1 MSSEALNAGAFSK
14 AEDLKKR
21 IIFTVLVLIIYRLGT
36 YVPLSGID
44 PIALKEI
51 MSSSQKGLLGMFN
64 MFTGGAVNRMAIFAL
79 GIMPYISASIIVQL
93 LTGVS
98 DYFKNLKEQ
107 GEIGRK
113 KITQITRYGTVLL
126 ATVQGYGL
134 SVGLE
139 SSANLVINPGI
150 FFKISTVTTIV
161 AGTIFLMWLGEQ
173 ITQRGIGNGISL
185 IIFAGIV
192 AEIPRALVTTF
203 ELGRTGAIST
213 FMIIAIFILLILTI
227 LFIVFMERAL
237 RKILIN
243 YPKRQM
249 GNKMYG
255 GESSHLPL
263 KINQAGVIPAIF
275 ASALLLL
282 PVTFSNFNVSD
293 NETFLN
299 LSSYFTQGQPLYMLL
314 YASGIIFFTFFYTS
328 ITFNPTETADNLR
341 KYGGFVPG
349 IRPGESTA
357 LYIENILTKLTTIG
371 ALYLTLVCLM
381 PEFLIANYP
390 IPFYLGGTSI
400 LIVVV
405 VAIDTVTQIQTRLM
419 SSQYE
424 QLIKKTKFGR

>member
-1 MSSEALNAGAFSK
+1 MSTTQQSN
-14 AEDLKKR
+14 DLRNR
-21 IIFTVLVLIIYRLGT
+21 IIFTIVILSIYRLGT
-36 YVPLSGID
+36 FVPLPGID
-44 PIALKEI
+44 PEQLQTL
-51 MSSSQKGLLGMFN
+51 MQGNQKGLLGMFN
-64 MFTGGAVNRMAIFAL
+64 VFAGGAISRMAIFAL
-79 GIMPYISASIIVQL
+79 GIMPYISSSIIVQL

-98 DYFKNLKEQ
+98 DYFKNLKAQ

-126 ATVQGYGL
+126 GTVQGYGL
-134 SVGLE
+134 AVGLE
-139 SSANLVINPGI
+139 SSANLVINPGV

-185 IIFAGIV
+185 IIFSGIV

-213 FMIIAIFILLILTI
+213 LMLIAIFVLLVSTI
-227 LFIVFMERAL
+227 LFIVFIERAL

-249 GNKMYG
+249 GNKIYG
-255 GESSHLPL
+255 GDSSHLPL

-282 PVTFSNFNVSD
+282 PITFSNFNFSG

-299 LSSYFTQGQPLYMLL
+299 ITSYFSQGQPLYMLL

-328 ITFNPTETADNLR
+328 ITFNPTETAENLR
-341 KYGGFVPG
+341 KYGGFIPG

-357 LYIENILTKLTTIG
+357 LYIDNILTKLTTIG

-405 VAIDTVTQIQTRLM
+405 VAIDTVTQVQTRLM
-419 SSQYE
+419 STQYE

>member
-1 MSSEALNAGAFSK
+1 MSTSPQSN
-14 AEDLKKR
+14 DLRNR
-21 IIFTVLVLIIYRLGT
+21 ILFTLFILAIYRLGT
-36 YVPLSGID
+36 FVPLPGID
-44 PIALKEI
+44 PEQLQVMMEGN
-51 MSSSQKGLLGMFN
+51 QKGLLGMFN
-64 MFTGGAVNRMAIFAL
+64 VFAGGAVSRMAIFAL
-79 GIMPYISASIIVQL
+79 GIMPYISSSIIVQL

-98 DYFKNLKEQ
+98 DYFKNLKNQ
-107 GEIGRK
+107 GETGRK
-113 KITQITRYGTVLL
+113 KITQITKYNTVLL
-126 ATVQGYGL
+126 ATIQGYGL
-134 SVGLE
+134 AVGLE
-139 SSANLVINPGI
+139 SSANLVINPGT

-185 IIFAGIV
+185 IIFSGIV

-213 FMIIAIFILLILTI
+213 VMIIFIFILLVVTI
-227 LFIVFMERAL
+227 MFIVFMERAL

-255 GESSHLPL
+255 GDTSHLPL

-282 PVTFSNFNVSD
+282 PVTFSNFNFSE
-293 NETFLN
+293 NETFLDI
-299 LSSYFTQGQPLYMLL
+299 SSFFSQGQPLYMIL

-328 ITFNPTETADNLR
+328 ITFNPNETAENLR
-341 KYGGFVPG
+341 KYGGFIPG

-357 LYIENILTKLTTIG
+357 LYIDNILTKLTTIG

-405 VAIDTVTQIQTRLM
+405 VAIDTVSQVQTRLM

>member
-1 MSSEALNAGAFSK
+1 MSATPQTN
-14 AEDLKKR
+14 DLKNR
-21 IIFTVLVLIIYRLGT
+21 IFFTVIVLAIYRFGT
-36 YVPLSGID
+36 FVPLPGID
-44 PIALKEI
+44 PTQLQALMEGN
-51 MSSSQKGLLGMFN
+51 QKGLLGMFN
-64 MFTGGAVNRMAIFAL
+64 VFSGGAIARMAIFAL
-79 GIMPYISASIIVQL
+79 GIMPYISSSIIVQL

-98 DYFKNLKEQ
+98 DYFKNLKNQ
-107 GEIGRK
+107 GEVGRK
-113 KITQITRYGTVLL
+113 KISQLTRYGTVLL
-126 ATVQGYGL
+126 ATIQGYGL
-134 SVGLE
+134 AVGLE
-139 SSANLVINPGI
+139 SSANLVINPGM
-150 FFKISTVTTIV
+150 FFKITTVSTIV
-161 AGTIFLMWLGEQ
+161 AGTLFLMWLGEQ

-185 IIFAGIV
+185 IIFSGIV

-213 FMIIAIFILLILTI
+213 FMIIGIFLLLVLTI
-227 LFIVFMERAL
+227 MFIVFMERAL

-282 PVTFSNFNVSD
+282 PITFSNFNFSD
-293 NETFLN
+293 NEAFLDIT
-299 LSSYFTQGQPLYMLL
+299 SYFSQGQPLYMLL
-314 YASGIIFFTFFYTS
+314 YAAGIIFFTFFYTS

-341 KYGGFVPG
+341 KYGGFIPG

-357 LYIENILTKLTTIG
+357 IYIDNILTKLTTIG

-424 QLIKKTKFGR
+424 KLIKKTNFGR

>member
-1 MSSEALNAGAFSK
+1 MSASIQSN
-14 AEDLKKR
+14 DLR
-21 IIFTVLVLIIYRLGT
+21 NRLLFTIIILAIYRLGT
-36 YVPLSGID
+36 FVPLPGID
-44 PIALKEI
+44 PEQLKILMEGN
-51 MSSSQKGLLGMFN
+51 QKGLLGMFN
-64 MFTGGAVNRMAIFAL
+64 VFAGGAISRMAIFAL
-79 GIMPYISASIIVQL
+79 GIMPYISSSIIVQL

-98 DYFKNLKEQ
+98 DYFKNLKAQ
-107 GEIGRK
+107 GETGRK
-113 KITQITRYGTVLL
+113 KISQITRYGTVLL

-150 FFKISTVTTIV
+150 FFKVSTVTTIV

-185 IIFAGIV
+185 IIFSGIV

-203 ELGRTGAIST
+203 ELGRTGALSSV
-213 FMIIAIFILLILTI
+213 MIIAIFVLLVLTI
-227 LFIVFMERAL
+227 MFIVFMERAL

-263 KINQAGVIPAIF
+263 KINSAGVIPAIF

-282 PVTFSNFNVSD
+282 PVTFSNFNFSD

-299 LSSYFTQGQPLYMLL
+299 ISSYFSQGQPLYMLL

-328 ITFNPTETADNLR
+328 ITFNPQETAENLR
-341 KYGGFVPG
+341 KYGGFIPG

-357 LYIENILTKLTTIG
+357 IYIDTILTKLTTMG

-424 QLIKKTKFGR
+424 ELIKKTKFGR

>member
-1 MSSEALNAGAFSK
+1 MSATPQKN
-14 AEDLKKR
+14 DLKNR
-21 IIFTVLVLIIYRLGT
+21 IFFTVIVLAIYRFGT
-36 YVPLSGID
+36 FVPLPGID
-44 PIALKEI
+44 PTQLQALMEGN
-51 MSSSQKGLLGMFN
+51 QKGLLGMFN
-64 MFTGGAVNRMAIFAL
+64 VFSGGAIARMAIFAL
-79 GIMPYISASIIVQL
+79 GIMPYISSSIIVQL

-98 DYFKNLKEQ
+98 DYFKNLKNQ
-107 GEIGRK
+107 GEVGRK
-113 KITQITRYGTVLL
+113 KISQLTRYGTVLL
-126 ATVQGYGL
+126 ATIQGYGL
-134 SVGLE
+134 AVGLE
-139 SSANLVINPGI
+139 SSANLVINPGM
-150 FFKISTVTTIV
+150 FFKITTVSTIV
-161 AGTIFLMWLGEQ
+161 AGTLFLMWLGEQ

-185 IIFAGIV
+185 IIFSGIV

-213 FMIIAIFILLILTI
+213 FMIIGIFLLLVLTI
-227 LFIVFMERAL
+227 MFIVFMERAL

-282 PVTFSNFNVSD
+282 PITFSNFNFSD
-293 NETFLN
+293 NEAFLDIT
-299 LSSYFTQGQPLYMLL
+299 SYFSQGQPLYMLL
-314 YASGIIFFTFFYTS
+314 YAAGIIFFTFFYTS

-341 KYGGFVPG
+341 KYGGFIPG

-357 LYIENILTKLTTIG
+357 IYIDNILTKLTTIG

-424 QLIKKTKFGR
+424 KLIKKTNFGR

>member
-1 MSSEALNAGAFSK
+1 MSTSPQSN
-14 AEDLKKR
+14 DLRNR
-21 IIFTVLVLIIYRLGT
+21 ILFTVFILAIYRLGT
-36 YVPLSGID
+36 FVPLPGID
-44 PIALKEI
+44 PQQLQVLMEGN
-51 MSSSQKGLLGMFN
+51 QKGLLGMFN
-64 MFTGGAVNRMAIFAL
+64 VFAGGAVARMAIFAL
-79 GIMPYISASIIVQL
+79 GIMPYISSSIIIQL

-98 DYFKNLKEQ
+98 DYFKNLKSQ

-113 KITQITRYGTVLL
+113 KISQLTRYGTVLL

-139 SSANLVINPGI
+139 SSANLVSNPGV
-150 FFKISTVTTIV
+150 FFKISTVTSIV

-185 IIFAGIV
+185 IIFSGIV

-213 FMIIAIFILLILTI
+213 IMIISIFILLIATI
-227 LFIVFMERAL
+227 MFIVFMERAL

-249 GNKMYG
+249 GNKIYG
-255 GESSHLPL
+255 GDSSHLPL

-282 PVTFSNFNVSD
+282 PITFSNFNLSD
-293 NETFLN
+293 NDTFLN
-299 LSSYFTQGQPLYMLL
+299 ISSYFSQGQPLYMIL

-328 ITFNPTETADNLR
+328 ITFNPNETAENLR
-341 KYGGFVPG
+341 KHGGFVPG

-357 LYIENILTKLTTIG
+357 LYIDNILTKLTTIG

-405 VAIDTVTQIQTRLM
+405 VAIDTVTQVQTRLM

-424 QLIKKTKFGR
+424 ELIKKTKFGR

>member
-1 MSSEALNAGAFSK
+1 MSESSQPN
-14 AEDLKKR
+14 DLRNR
-21 IIFTVLVLIIYRLGT
+21 ILFTIFILTVYRFGT
-36 YVPLSGID
+36 FVPLSGID
-44 PIALKEI
+44 PEQLQI
-51 MSSSQKGLLGMFN
+51 MMKDSQRGLLGMFN
-64 MFTGGAVNRMAIFAL
+64 VFAGGAIKRMAIFAL
-79 GIMPYISASIIVQL
+79 GIMPYISSSIIVQL
-93 LTGVS
+93 LTGTS
-98 DYFKNLKEQ
+98 DYFKNLKSQ
-107 GEIGRK
+107 GEIGRQ

-150 FFKISTVTTIV
+150 FFKVSTVTTIV

-185 IIFAGIV
+185 IIFSGIV

-213 FMIIAIFILLILTI
+213 LMIIAIFVLLILTI
-227 LFIVFMERAL
+227 MFIVFMERAL

-249 GNKMYG
+249 GNKIYG
-255 GESSHLPL
+255 GDSSHLPL
-263 KINQAGVIPAIF
+263 KINSAGVIPAIF

-282 PVTFSNFNVSD
+282 PVTFSNFTTSQ

-299 LSSYFTQGQPLYMLL
+299 IMSYFSQGQPLYMSL

-328 ITFNPTETADNLR
+328 ITFNPNETAENLR
-341 KYGGFVPG
+341 KHGGFIPG

-357 LYIENILTKLTTIG
+357 IYIDNILTKLTTIG

-405 VAIDTVTQIQTRLM
+405 VAIDTVTQVQTRLM
-419 SSQYE
+419 TSQYE

>member
-1 MSSEALNAGAFSK
+1 MSESSQTN
-14 AEDLKKR
+14 DLRNR
-21 IIFTVLVLIIYRLGT
+21 ILFTVLILAIYRLGT
-36 YVPLSGID
+36 FVPLPGID
-44 PIALKEI
+44 PEQLQI
-51 MSSSQKGLLGMFN
+51 MMDSNQKGLLGMFN
-64 MFTGGAVNRMAIFAL
+64 VFAGGAVSRMAIFAL
-79 GIMPYISASIIVQL
+79 GIMPYISSSIIIQL
-93 LTGVS
+93 LTGVT
-98 DYFKNLKEQ
+98 DYFKNLKSQ
-107 GEIGRK
+107 GEIGRQ

-134 SVGLE
+134 AVGLE
-139 SSANLVINPGI
+139 SSADLVINPGV

-185 IIFAGIV
+185 IIFSGIV

-213 FMIIAIFILLILTI
+213 LMIIFIFILLVATI

-263 KINQAGVIPAIF
+263 KINSAGVIPAIF

-282 PVTFSNFNVSD
+282 PVTFSNFNVSQS
-293 NETFLN
+293 ETFLN
-299 LSSYFTQGQPLYMLL
+299 ISSYFSQGQPLYMIL
-314 YASGIIFFTFFYTS
+314 YASGIMFFTFFYTS
-328 ITFNPTETADNLR
+328 ITFNPNETAENLR
-341 KYGGFVPG
+341 KYGGFIPG

-357 LYIENILTKLTTIG
+357 LYIDTILTRLTTIG

-390 IPFYLGGTSI
+390 IPFYLGGASV

-405 VAIDTVTQIQTRLM
+405 VAIDTVTQVQTRLM

>member
-1 MSSEALNAGAFSK
+1 MSESSQTN
-14 AEDLKKR
+14 DLRNR
-21 IIFTVLVLIIYRLGT
+21 IIFTISILAVYRLGT
-36 YVPLSGID
+36 FIPLPGID
-44 PIALKEI
+44 PEQLQI
-51 MSSSQKGLLGMFN
+51 MMQSNQKGLLGMFN
-64 MFTGGAVNRMAIFAL
+64 VFAGGAVSRMAIFAL
-79 GIMPYISASIIVQL
+79 GIMPYISSSIIVQL

-98 DYFKNLKEQ
+98 DYFKNLKAQ
-107 GEIGRK
+107 GEIGRQ

-126 ATVQGYGL
+126 ATLQGYGL

-150 FFKISTVTTIV
+150 FFKVSTVTTIV

-185 IIFAGIV
+185 IIFSGIV

-213 FMIIAIFILLILTI
+213 IMIIGIFVLLMLTI
-227 LFIVFMERAL
+227 MFIVFMERAL

-249 GNKMYG
+249 GNKIYG
-255 GESSHLPL
+255 GDSSHLPL
-263 KINQAGVIPAIF
+263 KINPAGVIPAIF

-282 PVTFSNFNVSD
+282 PVTFSNFNVSQND
-293 NETFLN
+293 TFLDIT
-299 LSSYFTQGQPLYMLL
+299 SYFSQGQPLYMIL

-328 ITFNPTETADNLR
+328 ITFNPTDTAENLR
-341 KYGGFVPG
+341 KYGGFIPG

-357 LYIENILTKLTTIG
+357 IYIDNVLTKLVTIG
-371 ALYLTLVCLM
+371 SLYLALVCLM

>member
-1 MSSEALNAGAFSK
+1 MSTTPQSN
-14 AEDLKKR
+14 DLRNR
-21 IIFTVLVLIIYRLGT
+21 IIFTIVILSIYRLGT
-36 YVPLSGID
+36 FVPLPGID
-44 PIALKEI
+44 PEQLQTL
-51 MSSSQKGLLGMFN
+51 MQGNQKGLLGMFN
-64 MFTGGAVNRMAIFAL
+64 VFAGGAISRMAIFAL
-79 GIMPYISASIIVQL
+79 GIMPYISSSIIVQL

-98 DYFKNLKEQ
+98 DYFKNLKAQ

-113 KITQITRYGTVLL
+113 KITQLTRYGTVLL
-126 ATVQGYGL
+126 GTVQGYGL
-134 SVGLE
+134 AVGLE
-139 SSANLVINPGI
+139 SSANLVINPGV

-185 IIFAGIV
+185 IIFSGIV

-213 FMIIAIFILLILTI
+213 LMIITIFVLLVSTI
-227 LFIVFMERAL
+227 LFIVFIERAL

-249 GNKMYG
+249 GNKIYG
-255 GESSHLPL
+255 GDSSHLPL

-282 PVTFSNFNVSD
+282 PITFSNFNFSG

-299 LSSYFTQGQPLYMLL
+299 ITSYFSQGQPLYMLL

-328 ITFNPTETADNLR
+328 ITFNPAETAENLR
-341 KYGGFVPG
+341 KYGGFIPG

-357 LYIENILTKLTTIG
+357 LYIDNILTKLTTIG

-405 VAIDTVTQIQTRLM
+405 VAIDTVTQVQTRLM
-419 SSQYE
+419 STQYE

>member
-1 MSSEALNAGAFSK
+1 MAIGEVNQKSLSHSN
-14 AEDLKKR
+14 DLRNR
-21 IIFTVLVLIIYRLGT
+21 IVFTILVLCVYRLGT
-36 YVPLSGID
+36 YIPLAGID
-44 PIALKEI
+44 PFALQQT

-64 MFTGGAVNRMAIFAL
+64 VFSGGAVQRMAIFAL
-79 GIMPYISASIIVQL
+79 GIMPYISSSIIVQL

-98 DYFKNLKEQ
+98 DYFKNLKAQ
-107 GEIGRK
+107 GELGRQ

-126 ATVQGYGL
+126 AVIQGYGL

-185 IIFAGIV
+185 IIFSGIV

-213 FMIIAIFILLILTI
+213 LMIIAIFFILILTI

-255 GESSHLPL
+255 GDSSHLPL
-263 KINQAGVIPAIF
+263 KINSAGVIPAIF

-282 PVTFSNFNVSD
+282 PVTFSNFNFSD

-299 LSSYFTQGQPLYMLL
+299 ISSYFTQGQPLYMLL

-328 ITFNPTETADNLR
+328 ITFNPTETAENLR
-341 KYGGFVPG
+341 KHGGFVPG

-390 IPFYLGGTSI
+390 IPFYLGGASI

>member
-1 MSSEALNAGAFSK
+1 MSELSQSN
-14 AEDLKKR
+14 DLRNR
-21 IIFTVLVLIIYRLGT
+21 IVFTILILAVYRLGT
-36 YVPLSGID
+36 FVPIPGID
-44 PIALKEI
+44 PEQLQTI
-51 MSSSQKGLLGMFN
+51 MQGNQKGLLGMFN
-64 MFTGGAVNRMAIFAL
+64 VFAGGAVQRMAIFAL
-79 GIMPYISASIIVQL
+79 GIMPYISSSIIIQL

-98 DYFKNLKEQ
+98 DYFKNLKAQ
-107 GEIGRK
+107 GETGRQ

-126 ATVQGYGL
+126 ATIQGYGL

-139 SSANLVINPGI
+139 SSAELVINPGM

-185 IIFAGIV
+185 IIFSGIV
-192 AEIPRALVTTF
+192 AEIPRALVSTF

-213 FMIIAIFILLILTI
+213 VMILAIFVLLVLTI
-227 LFIVFMERAL
+227 VFIVFMERAL

-249 GNKMYG
+249 GNKIYG
-255 GESSHLPL
+255 GESSFLPL
-263 KINQAGVIPAIF
+263 KINSAGVIPAIF

-282 PVTFSNFNVSD
+282 PVTFSNFNVSEND
-293 NETFLN
+293 LLLN
-299 LSSYFTQGQPLYMLL
+299 ISSYFSQGQPLYMLI
-314 YASGIIFFTFFYTS
+314 YAAGIIFFTFFYTS
-328 ITFNPTETADNLR
+328 LVFNPNETAENLR
-341 KYGGFVPG
+341 KYGGFIPG

-357 LYIENILTKLTTIG
+357 LYIDTILTRLTTIG

-405 VAIDTVTQIQTRLM
+405 VAIDTVTQVQTRLM

-424 QLIKKTKFGR
+424 QLIKKTKFGK

>member
-1 MSSEALNAGAFSK
+1 MSEASQSH
-14 AEDLKKR
+14 DLRNR
-21 IIFTVLVLIIYRLGT
+21 IFFTLSLLAVYRFGT
-36 YVPLSGID
+36 FVPIPGID
-44 PIALKEI
+44 PEQLQI
-51 MSSSQKGLLGMFN
+51 MMQGNQKGLLGMFN
-64 MFTGGAVNRMAIFAL
+64 VFAGGAVSRMAIFAL
-79 GIMPYISASIIVQL
+79 GIMPYISSSIIVQL

-98 DYFKNLKEQ
+98 DYFKNLKSQ
-107 GEIGRK
+107 GEIGRQ
-113 KITQITRYGTVLL
+113 KITQITRYGTVFL
-126 ATVQGYGL
+126 ATIQGYGL
-134 SVGLE
+134 AVGLE
-139 SSANLVINPGI
+139 SSANLVINPGT
-150 FFKISTVTTIV
+150 FFKITTVTTIV
-161 AGTIFLMWLGEQ
+161 AGTMFLMWLGEQ

-185 IIFAGIV
+185 IIFSGIV

-213 FMIIAIFILLILTI
+213 TMIIFIFILLVVTI
-227 LFIVFMERAL
+227 MFIVFMERAL

-249 GNKMYG
+249 GNKIYG
-255 GESSHLPL
+255 GDSSHLPL
-263 KINQAGVIPAIF
+263 KINSAGVIPAIF

-282 PVTFSNFNVSD
+282 PVTFSNFNVSS
-293 NETFLN
+293 NETFQTIV
-299 LSSYFTQGQPLYMLL
+299 SFFSQGQPLYMLL
-314 YASGIIFFTFFYTS
+314 YATGIIFFTFFYTS
-328 ITFNPTETADNLR
+328 ITFNPNETAENLR
-341 KYGGFVPG
+341 KYGGFIPG

-357 LYIENILTKLTTIG
+357 LYIDTILTRLTTIG

>member
-1 MSSEALNAGAFSK
+1 MSESSQPN
-14 AEDLKKR
+14 DLRNR
-21 IIFTVLVLIIYRLGT
+21 ILFTIFILAVYRFGT
-36 YVPLSGID
+36 FVPLSGID
-44 PIALKEI
+44 PEQLQI
-51 MSSSQKGLLGMFN
+51 MMQDSQRGLLGMFN
-64 MFTGGAVNRMAIFAL
+64 VFAGGAIKRMAIFAL
-79 GIMPYISASIIVQL
+79 GIMPYISSSIIVQL
-93 LTGVS
+93 LTGTS
-98 DYFKNLKEQ
+98 DYFKNLKSQ
-107 GEIGRK
+107 GEIGRQ

-150 FFKISTVTTIV
+150 FFKVSTVTTIV

-213 FMIIAIFILLILTI
+213 LMIIAIFVLLILTI
-227 LFIVFMERAL
+227 MFIVFMERAL

-249 GNKMYG
+249 GNKIYG
-255 GESSHLPL
+255 GDSSHLPL
-263 KINQAGVIPAIF
+263 KINSAGVIPAIF

-282 PVTFSNFNVSD
+282 PVTFSNFTISQ

-299 LSSYFTQGQPLYMLL
+299 IISYFSQGQPLYMSL

-328 ITFNPTETADNLR
+328 ITFNPNETAENLR
-341 KYGGFVPG
+341 KHGGFIPG

-357 LYIENILTKLTTIG
+357 IYIDNILTKLTTIG

-405 VAIDTVTQIQTRLM
+405 VAIDTVTQVQTRLM

>member
-1 MSSEALNAGAFSK
+1 MSESSQSN
-14 AEDLKKR
+14 DLRNR
-21 IIFTVLVLIIYRLGT
+21 ILFTIFILTVYRFGT
-36 YVPLSGID
+36 FVPLSGID
-44 PIALKEI
+44 PEQLQI
-51 MSSSQKGLLGMFN
+51 MMQDSQRGLLGMFN
-64 MFTGGAVNRMAIFAL
+64 VFAGGAIKRMAIFAL
-79 GIMPYISASIIVQL
+79 GIMPYISSSIIVQL
-93 LTGVS
+93 LTGTS
-98 DYFKNLKEQ
+98 DYFKNLKSQ
-107 GEIGRK
+107 GEIGRQ

-150 FFKISTVTTIV
+150 FFKVSTVTTIV

-185 IIFAGIV
+185 IIFSGIV

-213 FMIIAIFILLILTI
+213 LMIIAIFVLLILTI
-227 LFIVFMERAL
+227 MFIVFMERAL

-249 GNKMYG
+249 GNKIYG
-255 GESSHLPL
+255 GDSSHLPL
-263 KINQAGVIPAIF
+263 KINSAGVIPAIF

-282 PVTFSNFNVSD
+282 PVTFSNFTISQ
-293 NETFLN
+293 NESFLN
-299 LSSYFTQGQPLYMLL
+299 IASYFSQGQPLYMLL

-328 ITFNPTETADNLR
+328 ITFNPNETAENLR
-341 KYGGFVPG
+341 KYGGFIPG

-357 LYIENILTKLTTIG
+357 IYIDNILTKLTTMG

-405 VAIDTVTQIQTRLM
+405 VAIDTVTQVQTRLM

>member
-1 MSSEALNAGAFSK
+1 MSALSQSNDLRNRIVFS
-14 AEDLKKR
+14 
-21 IIFTVLVLIIYRLGT
+21 IFILSIYRLGT
-36 YVPLSGID
+36 FIPLPGID
-44 PIALKEI
+44 PQQLQVLMEGN
-51 MSSSQKGLLGMFN
+51 QKGLLGMFN
-64 MFTGGAVNRMAIFAL
+64 VFAGGAVSRMAIFAL
-79 GIMPYISASIIVQL
+79 GIMPYISSSIIVQL

-98 DYFKNLKEQ
+98 DYFKNLKSQ
-107 GEIGRK
+107 GESGRK

-139 SSANLVINPGI
+139 SSAGLVINPGM
-150 FFKISTVTTIV
+150 FFKITTVTTIV
-161 AGTIFLMWLGEQ
+161 AGTMFLMWLGEQ

-185 IIFAGIV
+185 IIFSGIV

-203 ELGRTGAIST
+203 ELGRTGALST
-213 FMIIAIFILLILTI
+213 LMIIFIFLLLVATI
-227 LFIVFMERAL
+227 MFIVFMERAL

-249 GNKMYG
+249 GNKIYG

-282 PVTFSNFNVSD
+282 PVTFSNFNFSS

-299 LSSYFTQGQPLYMLL
+299 FSSFFSQGQPLYMLL

-328 ITFNPTETADNLR
+328 ITFNPNETAENLR
-341 KYGGFVPG
+341 KYGGFIPG

-357 LYIENILTKLTTIG
+357 LYIDNILTKLTTIG

-381 PEFLIANYP
+381 PEFLIAKYP

-424 QLIKKTKFGR
+424 ELIKKTKFGR

>member
-1 MSSEALNAGAFSK
+1 MSESSQTN
-14 AEDLKKR
+14 DLRNR
-21 IIFTVLVLIIYRLGT
+21 ILFTVLILAIYRLGT
-36 YVPLSGID
+36 FVPLPGID
-44 PIALKEI
+44 PEQLQV
-51 MSSSQKGLLGMFN
+51 MMDSNQKGLLGMFN
-64 MFTGGAVNRMAIFAL
+64 VFAGGAVSRMAIFAL
-79 GIMPYISASIIVQL
+79 GIMPYISSSIIVQL
-93 LTGVS
+93 LTGVT
-98 DYFKNLKEQ
+98 DYFKNLKSQ
-107 GEIGRK
+107 GEIGRQ

-134 SVGLE
+134 AVGLE
-139 SSANLVINPGI
+139 SSADLVINPGA

-185 IIFAGIV
+185 IIFSGIV

-213 FMIIAIFILLILTI
+213 LMIIFIFILLVLTI

-263 KINQAGVIPAIF
+263 KINSAGVIPAIF

-282 PVTFSNFNVSD
+282 PVTFSNFNVSQND
-293 NETFLN
+293 TFLN
-299 LSSYFTQGQPLYMLL
+299 ISSYFSQGQPLYMIL

-328 ITFNPTETADNLR
+328 ITFNPNETAENLR
-341 KYGGFVPG
+341 KYGGFIPG

-357 LYIENILTKLTTIG
+357 LYIDTILTRLTTIG

-390 IPFYLGGTSI
+390 IPFYLGGASV

-405 VAIDTVTQIQTRLM
+405 VAIDTVTQVQTRLM

>member
-1 MSSEALNAGAFSK
+1 MSASSQAN
-14 AEDLKKR
+14 DLKNR
-21 IIFTVLVLIIYRLGT
+21 IIFSIFILAIYRFGT
-36 YVPLSGID
+36 FVPLPGINPEQLQIMMSGN
-44 PIALKEI
+44 
-51 MSSSQKGLLGMFN
+51 QKGLLGMFN
-64 MFTGGAVNRMAIFAL
+64 VFAGGAVSRMAIFAL
-79 GIMPYISASIIVQL
+79 GIMPYISSSIIVQL

-98 DYFKNLKEQ
+98 DYFKNLKAQ
-107 GEIGRK
+107 GEVGRA
-113 KITQITRYGTVLL
+113 KITQITRYGTVIL
-126 ATVQGYGL
+126 AIVQGYGL
-134 SVGLE
+134 SIGLE
-139 SSANLVINPGI
+139 SSANLVINPG
-150 FFKISTVTTIV
+150 FAFKITTVATIV
-161 AGTIFLMWLGEQ
+161 AGTMFLMWLGEQ

-213 FMIIAIFILLILTI
+213 IMIIGIFILLIATI

-237 RKILIN
+237 RKILIS

-282 PVTFSNFNVSD
+282 PVTFSNFSFSD
-293 NETFLN
+293 NDGFLN
-299 LSSYFTQGQPLYMLL
+299 ISSYFTQGQPLYMLF

-349 IRPGESTA
+349 IRPGENTA
-357 LYIENILTKLTTIG
+357 LYIEKIVTKLTTIG
-371 ALYLTLVCLM
+371 ALYLTIVCLM

-405 VAIDTVTQIQTRLM
+405 VAIDTVTQIQKRLM

-424 QLIKKTKFGR
+424 QLIKKTKFGK